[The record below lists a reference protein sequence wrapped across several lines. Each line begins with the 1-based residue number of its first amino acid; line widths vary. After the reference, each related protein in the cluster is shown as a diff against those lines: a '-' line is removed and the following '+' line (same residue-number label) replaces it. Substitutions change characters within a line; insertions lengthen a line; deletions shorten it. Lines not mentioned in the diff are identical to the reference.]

1 MKYFHAL
8 IVYCCFSISIQIQF
22 QFDKNCNATQAINQ
36 AAGILPTPNQLIQQQ
51 KQYFSQQLFNQHK
64 QYLHNLNQTQSTQLV
79 SNDQNQNIVVEST
92 ELPQMIQQQQ
102 MQHPTGSIHKIQKAP
117 SEIIITRESSANKNN
132 EKKSLTENVN
142 KNLSSPIKR
151 RSASQIE
158 VILIEFFQYFR
169 KLNFVEI
176 FRTRETKCQPIM
188 KILLLQ

>member
-8 IVYCCFSISIQIQF
+8 IVYCCFSISKQIQF

-169 KLNFVEI
+169 KLNFV
-176 FRTRETKCQPIM
+176 
-188 KILLLQ
+188 